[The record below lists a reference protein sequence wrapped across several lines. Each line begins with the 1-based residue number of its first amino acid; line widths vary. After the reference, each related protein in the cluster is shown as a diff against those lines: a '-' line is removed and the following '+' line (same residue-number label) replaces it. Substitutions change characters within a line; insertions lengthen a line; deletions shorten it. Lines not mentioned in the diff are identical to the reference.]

1 MFIAETIWFLQIY
14 VFLAR
19 KANNLKLYLQ
29 TFPKHY
35 AMSEK
40 RNDEKLKID
49 ISQIP
54 VDGSLGLLAYGDI
67 AFAAWRK
74 IKQESAK
81 NRNEKE

>member
-1 MFIAETIWFLQIY
+1 
-14 VFLAR
+14 
-19 KANNLKLYLQ
+19 
-29 TFPKHY
+29 
-35 AMSEK
+35 MSENK
-40 RNDEKLKID
+40 NEEKVKID

-67 AFAAWRK
+67 AFTAWRK